1 MKSKLK
7 FSLNKEIKTKQEI
20 KEESKEDIFIPSVPK
35 IKKQILRNHKNL
47 KKIPSTKYIYTSS
60 MNKIKLIKTIN
71 YSLKEENDKKN
82 NSLTNNTFQENNI
95 NRVKSLKHIK
105 NQYFSTH
112 LILQKPFWLNSG
124 VSQLDKTKNISHKNT
139 ISEIPSLNKGN
150 ASNNNTTANT
160 HKNSNKKNNSNSFK
174 KVKINL
180 KTLTRKNSYIKNN
193 NNNKI
198 KRSNICPVRNILNR
212 NNSNMSI
219 TKEENK
225 NNNANNTSYYS
236 FISKTQF
243 HYDIKNIEE
252 NKNINNNN
260 KKENTNDIK
269 DIYINLLKEEKENE
283 LNINSSY
290 FLNQPEINE
299 KMRAILI
306 DWLIDVNNKFCFKE
320 ETLFITINIIDNY
333 LSQKKIKRCNLQ
345 LLGVTALF
353 IACKQNEIIFRRLKE
368 YAYITDNA
376 YDINDILNMEIEIL
390 KTLNFNILFPSS
402 LTFFELLCNN
412 FDIINQKKESIK
424 NNLKYFLG
432 IFLIQSFYM
441 SEKCL
446 KYFASTIACSAMYI
460 VMKFFKIKNYKE
472 CYDKKLFN
480 IKDKNNEKKSAMNII
495 KECAK
500 DICSFVGEMAK
511 NNLNATIMNFSSDKY
526 GNISKLVFG
535 NLSFN

>member
-7 FSLNKEIKTKQEI
+7 FSLNKAIKTKQEI
-20 KEESKEDIFIPSVPK
+20 KEESKEDIFIPSAPK

-60 MNKIKLIKTIN
+60 MNKIKLMQTIN

-112 LILQKPFWLNSG
+112 LILPKPFWLHSG
-124 VSQLDKTKNISHKNT
+124 VRQLDKTKNISHKNT
-139 ISEIPSLNKGN
+139 ISEIASLNKGN

-180 KTLTRKNSYIKNN
+180 ITLTRKNSYIKN

-225 NNNANNTSYYS
+225 NNNTNNTNYYS
-236 FISKTQF
+236 FMSKTQF

-252 NKNINNNN
+252 NNNINNSN